1 MILKN
6 RLKFCFTFFFSSIII
21 FSLNGQILNLEKYRS
36 MGEDTLKNYAINF
49 NGSLTANNRSAAADN
64 PVNLFGYNFSL
75 SSIYMPNR
83 HGYIFIAHRNFL
95 RINENPF
102 INFGYLHAR
111 INFLRKEK
119 LSFEVFAQMSDDNFR
134 GLAPRAISGGSMRYR
149 FLEKEHTEITFSQG
163 FFYEYER
170 WRRPTQFDEF
180 VEVDFVKSSS
190 NIVFR
195 HKFSEQFNMNGL
207 LYYQVGYDSD
217 IENIRNRY
225 SGNIHVNSKISKRLS
240 LINFFDFSYEDRPIV
255 PITKFIFSY
264 RIGLG
269 IDF

>member
-1 MILKN
+1 MKSNQLQLCITLFYSV
-6 RLKFCFTFFFSSIII
+6 LSLAT
-21 FSLNGQILNLEKYRS
+21 LNGQILNLEKYRS
-36 MGEDTLKNYAINF
+36 LGEDTVKNYAINF
-49 NGSLTANNRSAAADN
+49 NGTVTANNRSAAIDN

-95 RINENPF
+95 RINDNPF

-111 INFLRKEK
+111 VNFFRRER
-119 LSFEVFAQMSDDNFR
+119 LSYELFAQMSDDNFR
-134 GLAPRAISGGSMRYR
+134 GLAPRAIAGGSLRYR
-149 FLEKEHTEITFSQG
+149 FLDKDNSEITISQG
-163 FFYEYER
+163 AFYEFER
-170 WRRPTQFDEF
+170 WRDPYQTEEF
-180 VEVDFVKSSS
+180 VNVDFIKSTT

-195 HKFSEQFNMNGL
+195 HKFSKQLNLNGL
-207 LYYQVGYDSD
+207 LYYQVGYDPN
-217 IENIRNRY
+217 IEAFRNRY
-225 SGNIHVNSKISKRLS
+225 SVNIHLNSKLTRRLS

>member
-1 MILKN
+1 MTNI
-6 RLKFCFTFFFSSIII
+6 
-21 FSLNGQILNLEKYRS
+21 NGQILNLEKYRS
-36 MGEDTLKNYAINF
+36 LGEDTLKNYAINF
-49 NGSLTANNRSAAADN
+49 NGALTANNRSAAADN

-75 SSIYMPNR
+75 SSIYMPKR

-95 RINENPF
+95 RINDNPF

-111 INFLRKEK
+111 INFLRRER
-119 LSFEVFAQMSDDNFR
+119 LSYEVFAQMSDDNFR

-149 FLEKEHTEITFSQG
+149 FLDKENSEITISQG
-163 FFYEYER
+163 AFYEFER
-170 WRRPTQFDEF
+170 WRDPYQSGEIVAVNFI
-180 VEVDFVKSSS
+180 KSTT

-195 HKFSEQFNMNGL
+195 HKFSKQLNVNGL
-207 LYYQVGYDSD
+207 LYYQVGYDPN
-217 IENIRNRY
+217 IEAFRNRY
-225 SGNIHVNSKISKRLS
+225 SGNIHLNSKLTQRLS